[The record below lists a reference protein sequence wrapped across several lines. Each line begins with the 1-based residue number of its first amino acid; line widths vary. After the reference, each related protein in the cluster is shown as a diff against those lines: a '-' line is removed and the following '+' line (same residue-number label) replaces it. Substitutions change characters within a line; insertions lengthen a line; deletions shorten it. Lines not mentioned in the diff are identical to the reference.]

1 MKNTFHLKVKGAEIF
16 DYFIAVLLQDVLA
29 YTGRTVTP
37 AQLKAGF
44 TYQKN
49 ISNNPKKPRIASV
62 RLTEYSYPQHYAVV
76 YTRENLRRTA
86 VYDVIEEARGSR
98 FIMTGKAGAGGGRQ
112 TCVEGDRS
120 CRQGKTTVADDAF
133 ADDGRSSADP
143 PHREKAGGGL
153 SEAITVLQNKRAA
166 LRVNACR
173 LGGKP

>member
-37 AQLKAGF
+37 TQLKAGF

-98 FIMTGKAGAGGGRQ
+98 FIMTQQTEKQVRGEDGKLVWKVIDPADKEKQQSLMMRLRMMAAARQ
-112 TCVEGDRS
+112 IR
-120 CRQGKTTVADDAF
+120 RTV
-133 ADDGRSSADP
+133 
-143 PHREKAGGGL
+143 
-153 SEAITVLQNKRAA
+153 KRPA
-166 LRVNACR
+166 LV
-173 LGGKP
+173 

>member
-37 AQLKAGF
+37 AQLKSGF

-98 FIMTGKAGAGGGRQ
+98 FIMTQQTEKQVRGEDGKLVWKVIDPADKEKQPSLMMRLRMMAAARQ
-112 TCVEGDRS
+112 IR
-120 CRQGKTTVADDAF
+120 RTV
-133 ADDGRSSADP
+133 
-143 PHREKAGGGL
+143 
-153 SEAITVLQNKRAA
+153 KRPA
-166 LRVNACR
+166 LV
-173 LGGKP
+173 

>member
-98 FIMTGKAGAGGGRQ
+98 FIMNQQTEKQVRGEDGKLVWKVIDPADKEKQPSLMMRLRMMAAARQ
-112 TCVEGDRS
+112 IR
-120 CRQGKTTVADDAF
+120 RTV
-133 ADDGRSSADP
+133 
-143 PHREKAGGGL
+143 
-153 SEAITVLQNKRAA
+153 KRPA
-166 LRVNACR
+166 LV
-173 LGGKP
+173 

>member
-37 AQLKAGF
+37 AQLKVGF

-86 VYDVIEEARGSR
+86 VYDVIEEARGCR
-98 FIMTGKAGAGGGRQ
+98 FIMTQQTEKQVRGEDGKLVWKVIDPADKEKQPSLMMHLRMMAAARQ
-112 TCVEGDRS
+112 IR
-120 CRQGKTTVADDAF
+120 RTVKK
-133 ADDGRSSADP
+133 P
-143 PHREKAGGGL
+143 
-153 SEAITVLQNKRAA
+153 A
-166 LRVNACR
+166 LV
-173 LGGKP
+173 

>member
-16 DYFIAVLLQDVLA
+16 DYFIAVLLQDVFA
-29 YTGRTVTP
+29 YTG
-37 AQLKAGF
+37 QLQAGF

-98 FIMTGKAGAGGGRQ
+98 FIMTQQTEKQVRGEDGKLVWKVIDPADKEKQPSLMMRLRMMAAARQ
-112 TCVEGDRS
+112 IR
-120 CRQGKTTVADDAF
+120 RTV
-133 ADDGRSSADP
+133 
-143 PHREKAGGGL
+143 
-153 SEAITVLQNKRAA
+153 KRPA
-166 LRVNACR
+166 LV
-173 LGGKP
+173 

>member
-98 FIMTGKAGAGGGRQ
+98 FIMTQQTEKQVRGEDDKLVWKVIDPADKEKQPSLMMRLRMMAAARQ
-112 TCVEGDRS
+112 I
-120 CRQGKTTVADDAF
+120 CRTV
-133 ADDGRSSADP
+133 
-143 PHREKAGGGL
+143 
-153 SEAITVLQNKRAA
+153 KRPA
-166 LRVNACR
+166 VV
-173 LGGKP
+173 

>member
-98 FIMTGKAGAGGGRQ
+98 FIMTQQTGKQVRVEDGKLVWKVIDPADKEKQPSLMMRLRMMAAARQ
-112 TCVEGDRS
+112 IR
-120 CRQGKTTVADDAF
+120 RTV
-133 ADDGRSSADP
+133 
-143 PHREKAGGGL
+143 
-153 SEAITVLQNKRAA
+153 KRPA
-166 LRVNACR
+166 VV
-173 LGGKP
+173 

>member
-98 FIMTGKAGAGGGRQ
+98 FIMTQQTEKQVRGEDGKLVWKGIDPADQEKQPSLMMRLRMMVAARQ
-112 TCVEGDRS
+112 IR
-120 CRQGKTTVADDAF
+120 RTV
-133 ADDGRSSADP
+133 
-143 PHREKAGGGL
+143 
-153 SEAITVLQNKRAA
+153 KRPA
-166 LRVNACR
+166 LV
-173 LGGKP
+173 

>member
-1 MKNTFHLKVKGAEIF
+1 MKNTFHLKVKGSEIF

-37 AQLKAGF
+37 AQLKVGF

-86 VYDVIEEARGSR
+86 VYDVIEEAHGCR
-98 FIMTGKAGAGGGRQ
+98 FIMTQQTEKQVRGEDGKLVWIVIDPADKEKQPSLMMRLRMMAAARQ
-112 TCVEGDRS
+112 IR
-120 CRQGKTTVADDAF
+120 RTVKK
-133 ADDGRSSADP
+133 P
-143 PHREKAGGGL
+143 
-153 SEAITVLQNKRAA
+153 A
-166 LRVNACR
+166 LV
-173 LGGKP
+173 